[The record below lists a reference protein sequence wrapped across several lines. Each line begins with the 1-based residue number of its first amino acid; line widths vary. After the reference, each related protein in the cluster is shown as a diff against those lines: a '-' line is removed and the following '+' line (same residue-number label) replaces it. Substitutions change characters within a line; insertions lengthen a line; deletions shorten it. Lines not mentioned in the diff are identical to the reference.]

1 MLKSLV
7 TVSVFSIVMV
17 PLSCGVAYGQN
28 YPSKPI
34 RILTSAVGGGQDIL
48 SRLLAQGISGPL
60 GQTVIV
66 ENRTSRLLGQLGVKA
81 APDGYTVLTAASTFI
96 LGPLLEK
103 VEYDPVKDFA
113 PITTATSAANVLIVH
128 PSLPVKSV
136 KDLIALAK
144 TRPGELNY
152 ASGGTGSSAHLAG
165 ELLMSLANVKFQR
178 IDYKGTAM
186 AQTDL
191 ISGQVHMMIAAPG
204 AVVPHIQAGR
214 LRALGVTS
222 AGPSKL
228 FPGLTPVAATL
239 PGYEITAKTGIMAPA
254 GTPPAIINRLNQEIA
269 RVLNR
274 EDIREKLLNLGM
286 EAVNSTPE
294 EFAGQIKSDLAKV
307 GKIVKD
313 AGIQVQ

>member
-239 PGYEITAKTGIMAPA
+239 PGYDITAKTGIMAPA